1 LVNLETTFYTTP
13 NDIDRTLAILGYR
26 VDVHL
31 YPVSYAWHWGDGSTQ
46 TTDDPGRPYP
56 ATGVTHTY
64 ANATDPGQPL
74 SLRVDIT
81 YSGRYRVDGSD
92 WTPVPEPITV
102 DGRVR
107 ALAVKQAST
116 VLITDD

>member
-1 LVNLETTFYTTP
+1 VNLETTFYTQP
-13 NDIDRTLAILGYR
+13 NNIDRTLAILGYS

-56 ATGVTHTY
+56 ATDVTHTY
-64 ANATDPGQPL
+64 VHATDRGEPL
-74 SLRVDIT
+74 SLSVDIT
-81 YSGRYRVDGSD
+81 YAGRYRVDGGD
-92 WTPVPEPITV
+92 WSQVPEPITV
-102 DGRVR
+102 DGPVT